1 MSNPSGRFSVA
12 LAAVGLLSATTAQ
25 ALELDWQA
33 PAGCPDVASVK
44 RHVQRLAGAAEGAS
58 LVARAVVT
66 QTTAQRWRVSI
77 NLSGSAT
84 GHRTLTADTCPQLA
98 RASALIIA
106 LAANPEAALDLPSD
120 EQPPALPS
128 PPPTQPSRPVA
139 LATSAETAQRED
151 TEVEPPAPKPQ
162 VRPKEEKPT
171 VAPEPDP
178 VGSDRTEREPPA
190 IAPRRLDRG
199 VDVFARVGFERGSLP
214 TDTGWLGIGVRLRAS
229 RLPLSFSLSTY
240 ATQETSATFT
250 NGIGAN
256 FRLFAGQALICLQP
270 NTHQWFIA
278 GCGGAQLSMTRAA
291 GFIHSIEGGSTG
303 EYFVRYRWTPAPL
316 FALALGYELLRP
328 LTVEVG
334 GGITLPLQ
342 RLAYVVENVGLLA
355 RSERQQMLL
364 YAGIALAL

>member
-1 MSNPSGRFSVA
+1 
-12 LAAVGLLSATTAQ
+12 
-25 ALELDWQA
+25 
-33 PAGCPDVASVK
+33 
-44 RHVQRLAGAAEGAS
+44 
-58 LVARAVVT
+58 
-66 QTTAQRWRVSI
+66 I
-77 NLSGSAT
+77 
-84 GHRTLTADTCPQLA
+84 
-98 RASALIIA
+98 
-106 LAANPEAALDLPSD
+106 
-120 EQPPALPS
+120 
-128 PPPTQPSRPVA
+128 
-139 LATSAETAQRED
+139 
-151 TEVEPPAPKPQ
+151 
-162 VRPKEEKPT
+162 EKKSTP
-171 VAPEPDP
+171 APEPETL
-178 VGSDRTEREPPA
+178 GSDRPEHERPA
-190 IAPRRLDRG
+190 IAQRRLDRG

-214 TDTGWLGIGVRLRAS
+214 TDTGWLGIGFRLRAS
-229 RLPLSFSLSTY
+229 KLPLSFSLSTY

-270 NTHQWFIA
+270 NTHHWFIA
-278 GCGGAQLSMTRAA
+278 GCGGAQLSVTRAA
-291 GFIHSIEGGSTG
+291 GFIHSVEGGSAG